1 MNDNTT
7 DGTTPATLATLSA
20 PAPTSKAPAHDAAS
34 LKSET
39 STLNDAKDTK
49 GEVAKKE
56 GSTLGPS
63 STSFAKKAKEQGWAA
78 PTAAR
83 PSFGGYVLR

>member
-1 MNDNTT
+1 MVSSPSSRFVRRLTV
-7 DGTTPATLATLSA
+7 TPCVV
-20 PAPTSKAPAHDAAS
+20 AAS

-83 PSFGGYVLR
+83 PSFGG